1 MAGVRAIIAE
11 RMAHLGPHHRGGD
24 PAERGRRHRV
34 GGPAHRLKEALAKE
48 LGFDVG
54 YNDLL
59 AVIVARCLVEFPYMN
74 VRLDA
79 AMASAS
85 CRT

>member
-1 MAGVRAIIAE
+1 MPPRWWPLRE
-11 RMAHLGPHHRGGD
+11 Q
-24 PAERGRRHRV
+24 
-34 GGPAHRLKEALAKE
+34 LKDALAKE
-48 LGFDVG
+48 LGFNVG

-79 AMASAS
+79 DGHPPAA
-85 CRT
+85 RR

>member
-1 MAGVRAIIAE
+1 MVALRT
-11 RMAHLGPHHRGGD
+11 
-24 PAERGRRHRV
+24 
-34 GGPAHRLKEALAKE
+34 RLKDAFAKE
-48 LGFDVG
+48 LGFNVG

-79 AMASAS
+79 EGIRQHA
-85 CRT
+85 RR